1 MVLVRLSDDVP
12 DFLARA
18 LDAVVDQD
26 LVVLVRRQQSVAV
39 LVSPLQPMDITSKEL
54 VGCCDYGM

>member
-39 LVSPLQPMDITSKEL
+39 LVSPLQPMDNK
-54 VGCCDYGM
+54 